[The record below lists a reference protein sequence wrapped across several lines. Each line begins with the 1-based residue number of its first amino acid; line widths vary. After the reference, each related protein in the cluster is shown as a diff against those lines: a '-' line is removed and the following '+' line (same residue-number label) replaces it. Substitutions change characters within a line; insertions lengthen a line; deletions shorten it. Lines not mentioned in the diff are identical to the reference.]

1 MSVTRPHP
9 ISVSDADGRQP
20 QRSGPYVPAVA
31 RFVIETCASAD
42 SVEFLVGRRA
52 IHFSDEFLE
61 LGILIFPV
69 RHHRPFAHAF
79 HLHRVSALLLLLVAR
94 VSLTSVLS
102 DNGRKRKNGGD

>member
-42 SVEFLVGRRA
+42 SVEFLVEINRRWPDLTFRDFMGA
-52 IHFSDEFLE
+52 MVLTEAMVMKTE
-61 LGILIFPV
+61 G
-69 RHHRPFAHAF
+69 HA
-79 HLHRVSALLLLLVAR
+79 
-94 VSLTSVLS
+94 
-102 DNGRKRKNGGD
+102 